1 MSGDLDEDDDQARE
15 MYAGFGLAMYYAQVL
30 ERALANAITMAQTT
44 SAEFGTRADS
54 DGATFSKPGAVVDE
68 LVDRLGPFVADDVDL
83 VADLEKALDLRTEFA
98 HHFFWKHAVDADS
111 REGRARMIADSAAA
125 KDRFWSITE
134 RLEPVLR
141 RFLESLGISSD
152 TYARN
157 VRSAMAEMPR
167 DAKQPQRSRRND
179 LGPPRAPS

>member
-44 SAEFGTRADS
+44 RAEFGTRTDS
-54 DGATFSKPGAVVDE
+54 DGATFSKPGAVVDK

-98 HHFFWKHAVDADS
+98 HHFFWKHVVDADS
-111 REGRARMIADSAAA
+111 REGRERMIAESEEA
-125 KDRFWSITE
+125 KDRFWSTTE

-141 RFLESLGISSD
+141 RFLESLGISPE
-152 TYARN
+152 TYARK
-157 VRSAMAEMPR
+157 VRSEIADVLPDVKHA
-167 DAKQPQRSRRND
+167 QRMRED
-179 LGPPRAPS
+179 